1 MESSLKPTEKA
12 AERFFR
18 QYYKH
23 CTAPDQ
29 DTLFNFLNAAHSLN
43 DKLLK
48 SHDTGLFD
56 IDEFAAIKALRN
68 VFHHEGELIND
79 VSILPAND
87 LPPVS
92 TDLVFLC
99 LVPSKLIDQSIE
111 SIPQKY
117 RAKEEGTIRSV
128 VHWYGEV
135 ANINPCIFNFA
146 VKVYELVVSERIEV
160 QGEDFKEIES
170 SYNYEIENG
179 FSHYVS
185 GKIVCNVG
193 DVKEVLRVAFSE
205 IT

>member
-1 MESSLKPTEKA
+1 MKPTEAA

-23 CTAPDQ
+23 CTDPDR

-48 SHDTGLFD
+48 SHKKGFFD

-68 VFHHEGELIND
+68 IFHHEGELINE
-79 VSILPAND
+79 VRVIPAHD
-87 LPPVS
+87 LPPIS
-92 TDLVFLC
+92 TDLLFLC
-99 LVPSKLIDQSIE
+99 LVPTKLIEQSIE
-111 SIPQKY
+111 SISEKY
-117 RAKEEGTIRSV
+117 RKREECVIRSV

-135 ANINPCIFNFA
+135 ANINPCILNFA
-146 VKVYELVVSERIEV
+146 VKAYELIVREGIQVH
-160 QGEDFKEIES
+160 GEDFKEIES

-185 GKIVCNVG
+185 GKIVCGVG
-193 DVKEVLRVAFSE
+193 DAEEVLRVAFTE
-205 IT
+205 IK